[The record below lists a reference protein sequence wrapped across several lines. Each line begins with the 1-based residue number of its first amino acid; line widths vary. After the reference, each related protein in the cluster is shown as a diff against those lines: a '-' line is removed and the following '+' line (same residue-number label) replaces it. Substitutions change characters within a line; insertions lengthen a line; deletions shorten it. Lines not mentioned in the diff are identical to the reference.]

1 MVRRWSWRV
10 HFHGL
15 SGESGQAMVEA
26 AIAVPV
32 LLMLVFGVVAI
43 GRITDAK
50 VAVQAAAREASRTLA
65 VAPSEEQGI
74 NDAVDAGRAAA
85 LGYGLAE
92 ERLTIDVDVNG
103 FVRGGEVSAD
113 VSYSVPLS
121 DLPLLS
127 FFEVEVS
134 SNHTAQVE
142 LYRSRET
149 VAR

>member
-1 MVRRWSWRV
+1 MVRRGSRRV
-10 HFHGL
+10 RLRAL

-26 AIAVPV
+26 AITVPV
-32 LLMLVFGVVAI
+32 LLLVVFGVVAI

-65 VAPSEEQGI
+65 VAPSEEQGMA
-74 NDAVDAGRAAA
+74 DALEAGRTAA

-92 ERLTIDVDVNG
+92 ERLTIDVDANG
-103 FVRGGEVSAD
+103 FVRGGEVTAD

-127 FFEVEVS
+127 FFQVEVTS
-134 SNHTAQVE
+134 SHTEQVE
-142 LYRSRET
+142 LYRSRQA

>member
-1 MVRRWSWRV
+1 MARRWNRRA
-10 HFHGL
+10 HFGGL

-32 LLMLVFGVVAI
+32 LLLLVFGVVAI

-65 VAPSEEQGI
+65 VAPSEEQGVA
-74 NDAVDAGRAAA
+74 DALAAGETAA
-85 LGYGLAE
+85 LGYGLSP
-92 ERLTIDVDVNG
+92 ERLTIDVDANG
-103 FVRGGEVSAD
+103 FVRGSEVASD

-127 FFEVEVS
+127 FFAVEVS
-134 SNHTAQVE
+134 SSHTEQVE
-142 LYRSRET
+142 LYRSREEVT
-149 VAR
+149 R

>member
-1 MVRRWSWRV
+1 MGRRRRWWMRLR
-10 HFHGL
+10 GL
-15 SGESGQAMVEA
+15 AGESGQAMVEA

-32 LLMLVFGVVAI
+32 LLLLVFGVVAI

-65 VAPSEEQGI
+65 VAPSEEQGLR
-74 NDAVDAGRAAA
+74 DALDAGQAAA

-92 ERLTIDVDVNG
+92 ERLTIGIDANG
-103 FVRGGEVSAD
+103 FVRGGEVTAD

-121 DLPLLS
+121 DLLLLS

-134 SNHTAQVE
+134 SRHTEQVE
-142 LYRSRET
+142 LYRSREA

>member
-1 MVRRWSWRV
+1 MVRRWNRRV
-10 HFHGL
+10 RLRGM

-43 GRITDAK
+43 GRSTDAK
-50 VAVQAAAREASRTLA
+50 VAVQAAAGEASRTLA
-65 VAPSEEQGI
+65 VAPSEEQGM
-74 NDAVDAGRAAA
+74 NDALDAGLAAA
-85 LGYGLAE
+85 SGYGLAE
-92 ERLTIDVDVNG
+92 ERLTIDVDANG

-113 VSYSVPLS
+113 VSYVVPLS

-134 SNHTAQVE
+134 SSHTELVE
-142 LYRSRET
+142 MYRSREA

>member
-1 MVRRWSWRV
+1 MVRRWNGRAHV
-10 HFHGL
+10 VGL
-15 SGESGQAMVEA
+15 SEESGQAMVEA

-32 LLMLVFGVVAI
+32 LLLLVFGVVAI

-65 VAPSEEQGI
+65 VAPSEEEGT
-74 NDAVDAGRAAA
+74 NDALDAGLAAA
-85 LGYGLAE
+85 SGYGLAE
-92 ERLTIDVDVNG
+92 ERLTIDVDANG

-134 SNHTAQVE
+134 ASHTEQVE
-142 LYRSRET
+142 LYRSREA

>member
-1 MVRRWSWRV
+1 MVRRWNRRV
-10 HFHGL
+10 HLRGL

-32 LLMLVFGVVAI
+32 LLLLVFGVVAI

-65 VAPSEEQGI
+65 VAPSEEQGM
-74 NDAVDAGRAAA
+74 NDALDAGRAAA
-85 LGYGLAE
+85 LGYGLAD
-92 ERLTIDVDVNG
+92 ERLTIDIDANG

-134 SNHTAQVE
+134 SSHTEQVE
-142 LYRSRET
+142 LYRSREA

>member
-1 MVRRWSWRV
+1 MVRRGSRRV
-10 HFHGL
+10 RLRAL

-32 LLMLVFGVVAI
+32 LLLLVFGVVAI

-65 VAPSEEQGI
+65 VAPSEEQGTA
-74 NDAVDAGRAAA
+74 DAMEAGRTAA

-92 ERLTIDVDVNG
+92 ERLIVDVDANG

-134 SNHTAQVE
+134 SSHTEQVE
-142 LYRSRET
+142 LYRSREA

>member
-1 MVRRWSWRV
+1 MVHRWIRKARLR
-10 HFHGL
+10 GL

-32 LLMLVFGVVAI
+32 LLLLVFGVVAV

-65 VAPSEEQGI
+65 VAPSEEQGTT
-74 NDAVDAGRAAA
+74 DALEAGRTTA

-92 ERLTIDVDVNG
+92 ERLTIDVDANG

-127 FFEVEVS
+127 FFEVEVNS
-134 SNHTAQVE
+134 SHTEQVE
-142 LYRSRET
+142 LYRSREA

>member
-1 MVRRWSWRV
+1 MVRRWNRRV
-10 HFHGL
+10 HLRGL

-26 AIAVPV
+26 ALAVPV
-32 LLMLVFGVVAI
+32 LLLLVFGVVAI

-65 VAPSEEQGI
+65 VAPSEEHGV
-74 NDAVDAGRAAA
+74 NDALDAGLAAA
-85 LGYGLAE
+85 SGYGLAE
-92 ERLTIDVDVNG
+92 ERLSIDIDAKG

-127 FFEVEVS
+127 FFEVEVNS
-134 SNHTAQVE
+134 SHTEQVE
-142 LYRSRET
+142 LYRSREA

>member
-1 MVRRWSWRV
+1 VVRRWIRQMCPP
-10 HFHGL
+10 GL
-15 SGESGQAMVEA
+15 SGEAGEAMVET

-32 LLMLVFGVVAI
+32 LLLLVFGVVAI

-65 VAPSEEQGI
+65 VAPSEEQGTP
-74 NDAVDAGRAAA
+74 DALDAGLAVAS
-85 LGYGLAE
+85 GYGLAE
-92 ERLTIDVDVNG
+92 ERLTIDVDANG

-121 DLPLLS
+121 DLPLLN

-134 SNHTAQVE
+134 SSHTEQVE
-142 LYRSRET
+142 LYRSREAA
-149 VAR
+149 AR

>member
-1 MVRRWSWRV
+1 MVRRWNRGA
-10 HFHGL
+10 HFGGL

>member
-1 MVRRWSWRV
+1 MGKRPQLVFGALV
-10 HFHGL
+10 
-15 SGESGQAMVEA
+15 MCEA
-26 AIAVPV
+26 SEM
-32 LLMLVFGVVAI
+32 LMLVFGVVAI

-50 VAVQAAAREASRTLA
+50 VAVQAAAREASRALA
-65 VAPSEEQGI
+65 VAPSEDQGM
-74 NDAVDAGRAAA
+74 NDALDAGLAAA
-85 LGYGLAE
+85 SGYGLAE
-92 ERLTIDVDVNG
+92 ERLTIDVDANG

-134 SNHTAQVE
+134 SSHTEQVE
-142 LYRSRET
+142 LYRSREA

>member
-1 MVRRWSWRV
+1 VARRWSRRV
-10 HFHGL
+10 HLHGL

-32 LLMLVFGVVAI
+32 LLLLVFSVVAI
-43 GRITDAK
+43 GRVTDAK

-65 VAPSEEQGI
+65 VAPSEQEGM
-74 NDAVDAGRAAA
+74 NDALDAGLAAA
-85 LGYGLAE
+85 SGYGLAE
-92 ERLTIDVDVNG
+92 DRLTIDVDANG

-134 SNHTAQVE
+134 SSHTEQVE
-142 LYRSRET
+142 LYRSREA

>member
-1 MVRRWSWRV
+1 MVRRWRQRWHLRR
-10 HFHGL
+10 L

-32 LLMLVFGVVAI
+32 LLLLVFGVVAI

-50 VAVQAAAREASRTLA
+50 VAAQAAAREASRTLA
-65 VAPSEEQGI
+65 VAPSEERGTT
-74 NDAVDAGRAAA
+74 DAMEAGHAAA
-85 LGYGLAE
+85 VGYGLAE
-92 ERLTIDVDVNG
+92 ERLTIDVHANG
-103 FVRGGEVSAD
+103 FVRGGDASAD
-113 VSYSVPLS
+113 VSYSLPLS

-134 SNHTAQVE
+134 SSHTEQVE
-142 LYRSRET
+142 LYRSREA

>member
-1 MVRRWSWRV
+1 
-10 HFHGL
+10 
-15 SGESGQAMVEA
+15 MVEA

-65 VAPSEEQGI
+65 VAASEEQGMA
-74 NDAVDAGRAAA
+74 DALDAGHAAA
-85 LGYGLAE
+85 LGYGLAD
-92 ERLTIDVDVNG
+92 ERLTLEVDANG
-103 FVRGGEVSAD
+103 FVRGGEITAD

-134 SNHTAQVE
+134 ASHTEQVE
-142 LYRSRET
+142 LYRSRDA

>member
-1 MVRRWSWRV
+1 MARRWTRQMCP
-10 HFHGL
+10 HGL
-15 SGESGQAMVEA
+15 SGESGQAMVET

-32 LLMLVFGVVAI
+32 LLLLVFGVVAI

-65 VAPSEEQGI
+65 VAPSEEQGTT
-74 NDAVDAGRAAA
+74 DAMEAGHAAA
-85 LGYGLAE
+85 VGYGLAE
-92 ERLTIDVDVNG
+92 ERLTIDVHANG
-103 FVRGGEVSAD
+103 FVRGGDVSAD

-134 SNHTAQVE
+134 SSHTEQVE
-142 LYRSRET
+142 LYRSREA

>member
-1 MVRRWSWRV
+1 MVHRWNRRV
-10 HFHGL
+10 HLRGM

-32 LLMLVFGVVAI
+32 LLLLVFGVVAI

-50 VAVQAAAREASRTLA
+50 GAVQAAAREASRTLA
-65 VAPSEEQGI
+65 VAPSEEEGTA
-74 NDAVDAGRAAA
+74 DALAAAQTAA

-92 ERLTIDVDVNG
+92 ERLAIDINANE
-103 FVRGGEVSAD
+103 FVRGGEVTAD
-113 VSYSVPLS
+113 VRYSVPLS

-134 SNHTAQVE
+134 SSHTEHVE
-142 LYRSRET
+142 LYRSREA

>member
-1 MVRRWSWRV
+1 MVRRWSRRV
-10 HFHGL
+10 HLRGL

-32 LLMLVFGVVAI
+32 LLLLVFGVVAI

-65 VAPSEEQGI
+65 VAPSEEQGTT
-74 NDAVDAGRAAA
+74 DALEAGRAVA

-92 ERLTIDVDVNG
+92 DGLTIDVDANG
-103 FVRGGEVSAD
+103 FVRGGQVSAD

-134 SNHTAQVE
+134 SSHTEQVE
-142 LYRSRET
+142 LYRSREAM
-149 VAR
+149 AR

>member
-1 MVRRWSWRV
+1 VVLKWSRRLRLR
-10 HFHGL
+10 GL

-32 LLMLVFGVVAI
+32 LLLLVFGVVAI

-65 VAPSEEQGI
+65 VAPSEEHGT
-74 NDAVDAGRAAA
+74 NDALEAGRTAA

-92 ERLTIDVDVNG
+92 ERLTIDVDPNG

-134 SNHTAQVE
+134 SSHTERVE
-142 LYRSRET
+142 LYRSREA

>member
-1 MVRRWSWRV
+1 MVLKWSRRLRLR
-10 HFHGL
+10 GL

-32 LLMLVFGVVAI
+32 LLLLVFGVMAI

-65 VAPSEEQGI
+65 VGPSEEQGTT
-74 NDAVDAGRAAA
+74 DALDAGRAAA
-85 LGYGLAE
+85 LGYGLAD
-92 ERLTIDVDVNG
+92 ERLTIDVDANG
-103 FVRGGEVSAD
+103 FVRGSEVSAD

-127 FFEVEVS
+127 LFEVEVS
-134 SNHTAQVE
+134 SSHTEQVE
-142 LYRSRET
+142 LYRSREA

>member
-1 MVRRWSWRV
+1 MVRKWNRRMPLR
-10 HFHGL
+10 GM

-32 LLMLVFGVVAI
+32 LLLLVFGVVAI

-65 VAPSEEQGI
+65 VAPSEEQGM
-74 NDAVDAGRAAA
+74 NDALDAGHAAA

-92 ERLTIDVDVNG
+92 ERLTIDVDANG

-127 FFEVEVS
+127 FFEVEVNAS
-134 SNHTAQVE
+134 HTEQVE
-142 LYRSRET
+142 LYRSREA